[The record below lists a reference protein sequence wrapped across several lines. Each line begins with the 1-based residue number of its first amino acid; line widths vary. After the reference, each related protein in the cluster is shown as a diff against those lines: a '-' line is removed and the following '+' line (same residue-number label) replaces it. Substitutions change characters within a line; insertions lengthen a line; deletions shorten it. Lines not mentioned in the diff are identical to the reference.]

1 MLTLIKKPI
10 LENDNLKKNPK
21 VLVLQHCR
29 GKAEIDRDPEDEESE
44 DEDDYKMD
52 GEIDEMSHR
61 MVCHTSHI
69 FIDFLF

>member
-10 LENDNLKKNPK
+10 LENYNLKKNPK

-29 GKAEIDRDPEDEESE
+29 GNAEINRDSEDEDSE

-52 GEIDEMSHR
+52 GAVDEKSHR
-61 MVCHTSHI
+61 MVCCMPFFYRIIS
-69 FIDFLF
+69 